1 MRADVV
7 AIAAHPDDVELRVGG
22 TVRKLVSAGR
32 RVVIV
37 DLTRGE
43 LATRGTPDIRAAE
56 AKEAAKALG
65 VADRVNLGLP
75 DGGLENT
82 LAYRTAIIEVI
93 REFRPVVVLCHHW
106 NDLHPDHAAAG
117 ALLRSCLYPGGF
129 AKYPA
134 RGEPYR
140 PHAVLFYMAHVP
152 FEPSFIVDT
161 TGHFDAKR
169 AAVLCY
175 RSQLYDPESREPL
188 TRIAKPDLMKE
199 VEARDRYFGSLI
211 ERPYGEPFVVLRH
224 LPMDDPVA
232 HFTPF
237 PMT

>member
-1 MRADVV
+1 MPVDVL
-7 AIAAHPDDVELRVGG
+7 AIGAHPDDVELRVGG

-32 RVVIV
+32 SVAIV

-43 LATRGTPDIRAAE
+43 LATRGTPDTRTAEAAE
-56 AKEAAKALG
+56 AARALG

-75 DGGLENT
+75 DGRLENT
-82 LAYRTAIIEVI
+82 LSYRTAIIEAI
-93 REFRPVVVLCHHW
+93 REFRPTIVLCHHF

-129 AKYPA
+129 QKYPA

-161 TGHFDAKR
+161 TGHFAVKR
-169 AAVLCY
+169 TAIQCY
-175 RSQLYDPESREPL
+175 RSQLFDPEIRDRL

-199 VEARDRYFGSLI
+199 IEARDRYFGSLI
-211 ERPYGEPFVVLRH
+211 ERPYGEPFVVLQH
-224 LPMDDPVA
+224 LPMDDPVE
-232 HFTPF
+232 HFKPF
-237 PMT
+237 AMT